1 MAENDGSLDILF
13 GVSGGENID
22 GESGLKIAKQLN
34 KLAKKLDLNI
44 VASIDE
50 AGTTEKINKQL
61 KKIQGNLVLKIPKPD
76 ENNTKKQYES
86 AAKQLEGALTQ
97 LMKMSSDKGLSQTL
111 LADKTLIADFSKTCR
126 DNKSAIEGLRI
137 GDTFKIDSTN
147 FRQATEYLNKFRE
160 IQQQYT
166 RLKDTH
172 QNNVYLENKGLT
184 EQKVLDTATKYM
196 QKYGTTLSKNAPGSY
211 TQLADLIKSLNEGA
225 YSANPGQAQKLFLEI
240 AGNARIAGGETE
252 SLRQKV
258 SRLFSEKFGIGALA
272 ALAIGARQALAQ
284 VYKNVVNIDTA
295 MTELKKVTDES
306 DESYSKFLDNAANR
320 AKKLG
325 ATMTDVITASAD
337 FARLG
342 YDMPAASS
350 LADASIVYK
359 NVGDGISDIS
369 TASESIISTMRA
381 FNIDAKNAMTIVDKY
396 NEVGNRFA
404 ISSKGVGDVLLRS
417 ASALQTA
424 GNTLDEAIALGTG
437 ANSIIQDPEKVGTAV
452 KTISM
457 YLRSSKADLE
467 NAGESVE
474 GMVESTPKLQKLLK
488 RVAGVDILQADG
500 TTLKSTYQIL
510 KELSLVWDNLTD
522 VNKASVLEAIGGKR
536 NSNVTSAIIKNF
548 SEIEKVLAVSQN
560 SSGSALAENEK
571 YLDSVNGKIAQL
583 KAQFEDISR
592 SVLSSDI
599 LKMLAD
605 IVQKILEGANGL
617 AKAKMLL
624 PVIFSIIATNK
635 GLLFGTDKAG
645 DVTILGKTKA
655 TRQSTKALGK
665 WLGEGTRF
673 GFKSVKSLNLT
684 AGDIDLLRQYN
695 ALLVGGGTV
704 SEEFAKRLNE
714 SNATVKKLSVG
725 LHDGAISM
733 EAIEAATTQATTAMQ
748 IFNTLKA
755 AAGNL
760 IVSAI
765 ISLASWGLQEWA
777 KTLPT
782 VENLSQKLTD
792 IKNDLNSLES
802 EASSL
807 NEELETTKQKIAE
820 LEGKESL
827 SLVEENELKQ
837 LKQTNAELSAQLA
850 LNKAIAKE
858 KQAAQNSTFV
868 KWAAA
873 QDTDI
878 GKRQFFAVHKSN
890 VLYDAKEYGT
900 SNIKNQNL
908 RDKRSANL
916 EEWFANTEEAI
927 EILKAKY
934 EEASNAGDTKL
945 AEKYKAAADKM
956 SEEHGNKFS
965 EIKEQVDGLS
975 YIESPTTEDEKK
987 VNELLDLY
995 KVISAR
1001 SLKFSGDI
1009 KGAWE
1014 QIAAIP
1020 RFGDIRDELT
1030 ELGKSGEISAGKLL
1044 TLWNSSSEFG
1054 NFIEMLGKAN
1064 LVPWE
1069 EILGKDLF
1077 KELDAT
1083 NDGLVSYDEMVKFA
1097 STHSEEF
1104 SKVLLSVA
1112 NSFGNVADKTD
1123 EATEKL
1129 SPYLE
1134 SIKSLSGKFK
1144 NIEEKKSDI
1153 SEILAE
1159 IRDDGS
1165 ISDKS
1170 MADILTDFKNVEG
1183 FEDYIKVLT
1192 SGKSTAKE
1200 LQDALNGLYS
1210 AYIDGQNIVEDVTDD
1225 TYAYTVAR
1233 LKANGVTNAS
1243 EVASIALANSLT
1255 KEAIANKDLNDA
1267 TVTRVANL
1275 LTESGVSEKVAEQY
1289 LDAAR
1294 AVVSAQNSMTN
1305 ALSEQTK
1312 MRLKDMNL
1320 ELSAIK
1326 NYATAQ
1332 EAILQAA
1339 RRASASKKP
1348 QGGAAFRNAENLY
1361 GTDVAIRSVFDDQ
1374 TRAELEAYFTQA
1386 KTASK
1391 AQAEIDAL
1399 IKKISLGGGSA
1410 SAKTTAKGSS
1420 SKSSADAYKDA
1431 FDDWYTRLKWQR
1443 DNNIISETKFLQTLD
1458 AKYRSYYGGKK
1469 KYLEQ
1474 YAKYSQEVY
1483 EGFKKLYQNDLNAQK
1498 DALEKQKSDLKDLAD
1513 ARKKALED
1521 KDDEAEYKKDQTEK
1535 REEINKLKVLIASF
1549 RGTLSLSSQ
1558 KKLRE
1563 LQKELKEKEEELAD
1577 FEKDKALDR
1586 AKDQIDKDYEAQ
1598 EKSIDAKIKSIED
1611 ILDKI
1616 SDDVPAIRAAV
1627 ISFAKKYGVPVTRA
1641 YASGTSS
1648 VPSVTQE
1655 NGAEVIAGNV
1665 RRGQFTM
1672 LTPSS
1677 KVWNASATQALW
1689 EFANSPEAFVGT
1701 VMEKIA
1707 SFKNRASSVI
1717 YAQPVNVTVGD
1728 IVVNGNADKKAVQE
1742 IKDSQREQIEEIL
1755 NCFKKTQ

>member
-1 MAENDGSLDILF
+1 
-13 GVSGGENID
+13 
-22 GESGLKIAKQLN
+22 
-34 KLAKKLDLNI
+34 
-44 VASIDE
+44 
-50 AGTTEKINKQL
+50 
-61 KKIQGNLVLKIPKPD
+61 
-76 ENNTKKQYES
+76 
-86 AAKQLEGALTQ
+86 
-97 LMKMSSDKGLSQTL
+97 
-111 LADKTLIADFSKTCR
+111 
-126 DNKSAIEGLRI
+126 
-137 GDTFKIDSTN
+137 
-147 FRQATEYLNKFRE
+147 
-160 IQQQYT
+160 
-166 RLKDTH
+166 
-172 QNNVYLENKGLT
+172 
-184 EQKVLDTATKYM
+184 
-196 QKYGTTLSKNAPGSY
+196 
-211 TQLADLIKSLNEGA
+211 
-225 YSANPGQAQKLFLEI
+225 
-240 AGNARIAGGETE
+240 
-252 SLRQKV
+252 
-258 SRLFSEKFGIGALA
+258 
-272 ALAIGARQALAQ
+272 
-284 VYKNVVNIDTA
+284 
-295 MTELKKVTDES
+295 
-306 DESYSKFLDNAANR
+306 
-320 AKKLG
+320 
-325 ATMTDVITASAD
+325 
-337 FARLG
+337 
-342 YDMPAASS
+342 MPAASS
-350 LADASIVYK
+350 LADAAVVYK

-424 GNTLDEAIALGTG
+424 GNTLDESIALGTG
-437 ANSIIQDPEKVGTAV
+437 ANSIIQDPEKVGTAL

-457 YLRSSKADLE
+457 YLRSSKTDLE

-488 RVAGVDILQADG
+488 SVAGIDILQADG

-510 KELSLVWDNLTD
+510 KELSLVWDSLTD
-522 VNKASVLEAIGGKR
+522 VKKASVLEAIGGKR
-536 NSNVTSAIIKNF
+536 NSNVTSALIKNF
-548 SEIEKVLAVSQN
+548 SEIEKVLAVSQS

-599 LKMLAD
+599 LKTLAD
-605 IVQKILEGANGL
+605 IVQQILTVANGL
-617 AKAKMLL
+617 AKVKMLL
-624 PVIFSIIATNK
+624 PVIFSIVATNK

-645 DVTILGKTKA
+645 DLTIFGKTKA
-655 TRQSTKALGK
+655 TRQSTKALGN

-673 GFKSVKSLNLT
+673 GFKSVKSLNLE
-684 AGDIDLLRQYN
+684 AKDLDLLRQYN

-714 SNATVKKLSVG
+714 SNATVKNLSVG
-725 LHDGAISM
+725 LRDGAISM

-748 IFNTLKA
+748 IFSSLKA
-755 AAGNL
+755 VAGNL
-760 IVSAI
+760 VVSAI
-765 ISLASWGLQEWA
+765 ISFASLAIQEWA
-777 KTLPT
+777 KNADT
-782 VENLSQKLTD
+782 VENLSKKLTD
-792 IKNDLNSLES
+792 IKNEINSLES

-807 NEELETTKQKIAE
+807 NEELETTRQKIAE

-868 KWAAA
+868 KWASA
-873 QDTDI
+873 QDVDI
-878 GKRQFFAVHKSN
+878 SKDSLFATRNSN
-890 VLYDAKEYGT
+890 IFIDGKEYGA
-900 SNIKNQNL
+900 SNTKNKRL
-908 RDKRSANL
+908 RDRRSTNL
-916 EEWFANTEEAI
+916 EEWFANTEEAM
-927 EILKAKY
+927 ETLMAQY
-934 EEASNAGDTKL
+934 EEASNAGDTKK
-945 AEKYKAAADKM
+945 AEKYKAAAEKM
-956 SEEHGNKFS
+956 SEEHGDKFS

-995 KVISAR
+995 KTISAR
-1001 SLKFSGDI
+1001 ALKLSGDV

-1020 RFGDIRDELT
+1020 RFSDIRDELT
-1030 ELGKSGEISAGKLL
+1030 ELGESGEISAGKLL
-1044 TLWNSSSEFG
+1044 ALWNSSSEFG
-1054 NFIEMLGKAN
+1054 KFIEMLGKAN

-1077 KELDAT
+1077 KELDTT

-1123 EATEKL
+1123 KATEKL

-1170 MADILTDFKNVEG
+1170 MDAILTDFKNVEG
-1183 FEDYIKVLT
+1183 FENYIKVLT

-1210 AYIDGQNIVEDVTDD
+1210 AYIDGQNIVEDVTED

-1255 KEAIANKDLNDA
+1255 KEAIANKDLNAA

-1275 LTESGVSEKVAEQY
+1275 LTESGASEKVAEQY
-1289 LDAAR
+1289 LAAAR
-1294 AVVSAQNSMTN
+1294 AVVSAQNAMSQV
-1305 ALSEQTK
+1305 LSDQTK
-1312 MRLKDMNL
+1312 MRLKDMKL

-1326 NYATAQ
+1326 NYATVQ
-1332 EAILQAA
+1332 ETIRQAA
-1339 RRASASKKP
+1339 LRASASKP
-1348 QGGAAFRNAENLY
+1348 QGVAAFRNAENLY
-1361 GTDVAIRSVFDDQ
+1361 GTDVAIRNVFDDKA
-1374 TRAELEAYFTQA
+1374 RAELEAYFAQA
-1386 KTASK
+1386 KLAAD

-1399 IKKISLGGGSA
+1399 IKKIGLSGGSA
-1410 SAKTTAKGSS
+1410 SAKTTAKESS
-1420 SKSSADAYKDA
+1420 SKSSTDAYKDA

-1521 KDDEAEYKKDQTEK
+1521 KDDEAKYKKEQTEK

-1598 EKSIDAKIKSIED
+1598 EKNIDAKIKSIED

-1616 SDDVPAIRAAV
+1616 SNDVPAIRDAV
-1627 ISFAKKYGVPVTRA
+1627 INLAKKYGVPITRA